1 MRGIS
6 DTVKH
11 IIIINVIFWIAT
23 LLIGNNGDFMN
34 DLFAMHFPLN
44 DGFKPW
50 QILSHMFM
58 HASYQE
64 GGGVVFY
71 HILFNMFGVWMF
83 GTPLE
88 QMWGKKKFIF
98 FYISAGLG
106 SLLLYT
112 GILYFQFSAALDTL
126 LAAGFERA
134 EILETLNS
142 GDYMYDKRWEAPLGG
157 EEGIID
163 LLRPFNGIMLGASGA
178 LYGILVAFAMTFPN
192 TPLMLI
198 FLPIP
203 IKAKYFVPGVL
214 AIDLFF
220 GLTSY
225 SIGPIAHFAHIGGA
239 ITGFIMAYYWKKNSF
254 NNTRWN

>member
-11 IIIINVIFWIAT
+11 IIIINVIFWVAT
-23 LLIGNNGDFMN
+23 LLIGSNGDFMN
-34 DLFAMHFPLN
+34 SLFAMHFPLN

-50 QILSHMFM
+50 QIITHMFM
-58 HASYQE
+58 HASYQQ
-64 GGGVVFY
+64 GGGIVFY

-106 SLLLYT
+106 SLLLYI
-112 GILYFQFSAALDTL
+112 GILYFQYSS
-126 LAAGFERA
+126 
-134 EILETLNS
+134 TLNDIVAL
-142 GDYMYDKRWEAPLGG
+142 GIDKADVIAVLESNNNGALLNLKNVVG
-157 EEGIID
+157 ENLFFKLTNPYYGT
-163 LLRPFNGIMLGASGA
+163 MLGASGA
-178 LYGILVAFAMTFPN
+178 LYGVLVAFAMTFPN

-214 AIDLFF
+214 CIDLFF

-239 ITGFIMAYYWKKNSF
+239 LAGFIMSYYWKKNSF
-254 NNTRWN
+254 DKTRWN

>member
-1 MRGIS
+1 MGRIT

-11 IIIINVIFWIAT
+11 IIIINVIFWIGT
-23 LLIGNNGDFMN
+23 LIVGQKGDVFTN
-34 DLFAMHFPLN
+34 LFAMHFPFN

-50 QILSHMFM
+50 QIITHMFM
-58 HASYQE
+58 HASYTETNQI
-64 GGGVVFY
+64 VFS

-88 QMWGKKKFIF
+88 NMWGKKKFIF

-112 GILYFQFSAALDTL
+112 GILYFQFNSELNDL
-126 LAAGFERA
+126 IAAGFNRQD
-134 EILETLNS
+134 IFDMLNS
-142 GDYMYDKRWEAPLGG
+142 NYLAYDKRWENVIGLGG
-157 EEGIID
+157 VEN
-163 LLRPFNGIMLGASGA
+163 LVHPFNTSMLGASGA
-178 LYGILVAFAMTFPN
+178 LYGLLVAFALTFPE

-198 FLPIP
+198 FLPVP
-203 IKAKYFVPGVL
+203 IKAKYFVPGLL

-225 SIGPIAHFAHIGGA
+225 SIGPVAHFAHLGGA
-239 ITGFIMAYYWKKNSF
+239 LFGFIMAYYWKKNSF
-254 NNTRWN
+254 NDTRWD

>member
-1 MRGIS
+1 
-6 DTVKH
+6 
-11 IIIINVIFWIAT
+11 
-23 LLIGNNGDFMN
+23 
-34 DLFAMHFPLN
+34 
-44 DGFKPW
+44 
-50 QILSHMFM
+50 
-58 HASYQE
+58 
-64 GGGVVFY
+64 
-71 HILFNMFGVWMF
+71 
-83 GTPLE
+83 
-88 QMWGKKKFIF
+88 
-98 FYISAGLG
+98 
-106 SLLLYT
+106 
-112 GILYFQFSAALDTL
+112 
-126 LAAGFERA
+126 
-134 EILETLNS
+134 
-142 GDYMYDKRWEAPLGG
+142 MYDKRWEAPLGG

>member
-11 IIIINVIFWIAT
+11 IIIINVIFWVAT
-23 LLIGNNGDFMN
+23 LLIGTNGAIMNN
-34 DLFAMHFPLN
+34 LFAMHFPLN

-50 QILSHMFM
+50 QIITHMFM
-58 HASYQE
+58 HASYEQ
-64 GGGVVFY
+64 GGGIVFY

-112 GILYFQFSAALDTL
+112 GILYFQYNSALNDIVAMGIDKADIITVLESNNNGYL
-126 LAAGFERA
+126 LNLKDAV
-134 EILETLNS
+134 
-142 GDYMYDKRWEAPLGG
+142 GDNLFYQLTSPYYGT
-157 EEGIID
+157 
-163 LLRPFNGIMLGASGA
+163 MLGASGA

-214 AIDLFF
+214 CIDLFF

-239 ITGFIMAYYWKKNSF
+239 LAGFIMSYYWKKNSF